1 LRPSWP
7 GREGATAGNGAV
19 ARAHTPGRG
28 VGLTALRQ
36 RMERGGGSTGAR
48 SAANSR
54 GGSPPLV
61 RFYGGEV
68 VARHGRVRG
77 IMGVGSIWPAGAYG
91 GRSAARWRVSA
102 AAKLPVRLPATIGG
116 GEVCLVT
123 VRVWRSFEPSLIGQR
138 ITREGEG
145 SSPEQ

>member
-1 LRPSWP
+1 
-7 GREGATAGNGAV
+7 
-19 ARAHTPGRG
+19 
-28 VGLTALRQ
+28 LRQ
-36 RMERGGGSTGAR
+36 RTERGGGSTGAW
-48 SAANSR
+48 SAVNSC

-77 IMGVGSIWPAGAYG
+77 ITGVGSIWPAVAYG
-91 GRSAARWRVSA
+91 GRSATRWRVSA
-102 AAKLPVRLPATIGG
+102 SAKPQVRLLATIGG

-145 SSPEQ
+145 SSLEQ

>member
-1 LRPSWP
+1 
-7 GREGATAGNGAV
+7 
-19 ARAHTPGRG
+19 
-28 VGLTALRQ
+28 LRQ
-36 RMERGGGSTGAR
+36 RTERGGGSTGAR
-48 SAANSR
+48 TAANSR

-61 RFYGGEV
+61 RFYSGEV
-68 VARHGRVRG
+68 VARHGRVQG
-77 IMGVGSIWPAGAYG
+77 ITGVGSIWPAGAYG
-91 GRSAARWRVSA
+91 GRSTAQWRVSA
-102 AAKLPVRLPATIGG
+102 AAKPPVRLPSTIGG